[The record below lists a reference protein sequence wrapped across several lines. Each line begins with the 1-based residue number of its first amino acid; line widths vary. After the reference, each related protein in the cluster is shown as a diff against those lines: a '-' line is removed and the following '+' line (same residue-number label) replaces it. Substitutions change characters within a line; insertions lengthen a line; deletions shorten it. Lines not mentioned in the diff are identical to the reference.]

1 MWNYRKTIFTSIRS
15 RIFIFYFTLLSLF
28 LAITVPLILRFV
40 SSAIANRVTEDIR
53 EEVEIL
59 EGLLDND
66 SYIKSKLALKNQE
79 IKYPKNTGQLANL
92 FNIYLSRRIP
102 EDDTYL
108 IGVLNE
114 DFYRSSPEALPK
126 TLQPESSLMQSLIKI
141 QTVQEGIKLQP
152 NTKTGNILYI
162 VRPIRFQEQIIGRLV
177 VVHAIRGEQEEAFE
191 TLKVVFWVMIGVF
204 ILSVVVTWFMAG
216 KVLSP
221 LSSIISTAIKITETN
236 LNERIEIQTS
246 GELAELANS
255 FNAMMNRLE
264 AAFISQKHF
273 VNDIGHEL
281 RTPITI
287 IRGHLE
293 LIDLDQASSI
303 EQETID
309 LVIDEIDRMIRLV
322 KDLSLLA
329 KSEHP
334 DFLLLETIDA
344 QSFLNV
350 LSAKVQALGNR
361 NWQFQGKVKG
371 ILVGD
376 RQRLTQAVMNLAQ
389 NAVQHTQECDRITLG
404 ASLNHG
410 KLRIWVQDTGEGID
424 ISEQERIFERFARVK
439 NSHRHSD
446 GSGLGLSIVRGI
458 VEAHRGSIQLQS
470 QPGTGSTFLIVIPL
484 NPLQP

>member
-28 LAITVPLILRFV
+28 LVITVPLIFRFV
-40 SSAIANRVTEDIR
+40 SFAIANRVTEDIR

-66 SYIKSKLALKNQE
+66 SHIKSKLALKNQE
-79 IKYPKNTGQLANL
+79 IKYPKDAGQLANL

-126 TLQPESSLMQSLIKI
+126 TLQPGSLLMQSLIKI

-162 VRPIRFQEQIIGRLV
+162 VRPIRFQEKIIGRLI
-177 VVHAIRGEQEEAFE
+177 VVHAVRGEQEEAFD
-191 TLKVVFWVMIGVF
+191 TLKIVFWVMIGVF

-236 LNERIEIQTS
+236 LNERIEVQTS

-264 AAFISQKHF
+264 AAFVSQKHF
-273 VNDIGHEL
+273 INDIGHEL

-293 LIDLDQASSI
+293 LINLDQASSI
-303 EQETID
+303 EEETID
-309 LVIDEIDRMIRLV
+309 LVIDEIDRMSRLV

-344 QSFLNV
+344 QSFLNA

-484 NPLQP
+484 NPLQA

>member
-1 MWNYRKTIFTSIRS
+1 
-15 RIFIFYFTLLSLF
+15 
-28 LAITVPLILRFV
+28 
-40 SSAIANRVTEDIR
+40 
-53 EEVEIL
+53 
-59 EGLLDND
+59 
-66 SYIKSKLALKNQE
+66 
-79 IKYPKNTGQLANL
+79 
-92 FNIYLSRRIP
+92 
-102 EDDTYL
+102 
-108 IGVLNE
+108 
-114 DFYRSSPEALPK
+114 
-126 TLQPESSLMQSLIKI
+126 MQSLIKI

-162 VRPIRFQEQIIGRLV
+162 VRPIRFQEQIIGRLI

-303 EQETID
+303 E
-309 LVIDEIDRMIRLV
+309 
-322 KDLSLLA
+322 
-329 KSEHP
+329 
-334 DFLLLETIDA
+334 
-344 QSFLNV
+344 
-350 LSAKVQALGNR
+350 
-361 NWQFQGKVKG
+361 
-371 ILVGD
+371 
-376 RQRLTQAVMNLAQ
+376 
-389 NAVQHTQECDRITLG
+389 
-404 ASLNHG
+404 
-410 KLRIWVQDTGEGID
+410 
-424 ISEQERIFERFARVK
+424 
-439 NSHRHSD
+439 
-446 GSGLGLSIVRGI
+446 
-458 VEAHRGSIQLQS
+458 
-470 QPGTGSTFLIVIPL
+470 
-484 NPLQP
+484 